1 MTTIEH
7 RVSVFFFT
15 HSTLRNK
22 NKGEKKKPLSWY
34 NEIYWA
40 PHLNSRSHPQMPLNR
55 LIQVNPASSYNE
67 SYGAP
72 PSLIRNGDRKNAS
85 TAMSPWNAADRSSW
99 WRSHVLPSISQ
110 LCTGQSATFTHY
122 CPHWGHPGAE
132 LWFLVPLIGPEGVA
146 SLNIDMKLQL
156 LSGFYHNQSPFY
168 WADSAPAS
176 VGRKILCSAAKVP
189 PHKTLKIDLFG
200 CC

>member
-7 RVSVFFFT
+7 RISVFFFT

-22 NKGEKKKPLSWY
+22 NKEKKKKAIELIQRDLLSTT
-34 NEIYWA
+34 
-40 PHLNSRSHPQMPLNR
+40 SQFSFSPQMPLNR
-55 LIQVNPASSYNE
+55 LIKVNPASSYNE

-122 CPHWGHPGAE
+122 CPHWGHPGAK

-189 PHKTLKIDLFG
+189 LTKPLK
-200 CC
+200 

>member
-15 HSTLRNK
+15 RSTLRNK
-22 NKGEKKKPLSWY
+22 NKGEKKKAVELIQRDLLSTT
-34 NEIYWA
+34 
-40 PHLNSRSHPQMPLNR
+40 SQFSFSPQMPLNR
-55 LIQVNPASSYNE
+55 LIKVNPASSYNE

-99 WRSHVLPSISQ
+99 WRSHVLPSILQ

-132 LWFLVPLIGPEGVA
+132 L
-146 SLNIDMKLQL
+146 
-156 LSGFYHNQSPFY
+156 
-168 WADSAPAS
+168 
-176 VGRKILCSAAKVP
+176 
-189 PHKTLKIDLFG
+189 
-200 CC
+200 

>member
-7 RVSVFFFT
+7 RISVFFFT
-15 HSTLRNK
+15 RSTLRNK
-22 NKGEKKKPLSWY
+22 NKGEKKKAVELIQRDLLSTT
-34 NEIYWA
+34 
-40 PHLNSRSHPQMPLNR
+40 SQFSFSPQMPLNR
-55 LIQVNPASSYNE
+55 LIKVNPASSYNK

-122 CPHWGHPGAE
+122 CPHWGHPGAK
-132 LWFLVPLIGPEGVA
+132 LWFLVSLIGPEGVA

-189 PHKTLKIDLFG
+189 LTKPLK
-200 CC
+200 